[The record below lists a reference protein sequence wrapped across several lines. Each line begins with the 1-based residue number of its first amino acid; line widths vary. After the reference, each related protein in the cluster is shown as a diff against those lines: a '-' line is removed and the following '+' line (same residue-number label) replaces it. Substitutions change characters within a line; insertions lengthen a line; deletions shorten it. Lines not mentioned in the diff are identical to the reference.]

1 MNYKRLIAAL
11 KFKQQRNSTY
21 FIVKSE
27 FEDKKQEFKIYPGGL
42 LLFTDIPAGDPDYVF
57 MSIIYKTKPLRSNI
71 IISDKDEGLIKLKY
85 TDLANLII
93 AKKVEAYYTDKNAMD
108 REIYDIINENKGEM
122 NNGS

>member
-21 FIVKSE
+21 FIVKSK
-27 FEDKKQEFKIYPGGL
+27 FEYKKQEFKIYPGGL
-42 LLFTDIPAGDPDYVF
+42 LLFTDIPAGDTDYVF

-122 NNGS
+122 NNGG